1 MGGSTPKFNPTK
13 KNTKKSKLAMKKN
26 IANSIITTTIIE
38 PRKGWIP
45 IDLKE
50 IWNFRELL
58 YFLAKRGIKVR
69 YKQTVLGGLWAIIQP
84 VFTMVIFTIF
94 FGQLAK
100 VPSDG
105 IPYSIFVY
113 AGLLPWTYFAN
124 ALSASGN
131 SLVGSANLIT
141 KVYFPRLIVPVSASL
156 AGLLDFFIAM
166 LVLGVLM
173 IYYKFLPGV
182 GILLFPFL
190 VGLTFLCT
198 VGVGLWLSALNVQ
211 YRDIRYAIPFLIQS
225 GMFIS
230 PVIYPV
236 SIINEKYQWL
246 LALNPMGGLIKAYRA
261 SLLGH
266 LPIDW
271 FLLGIST
278 AIILVIFITGLYYFR
293 RMERYFADII

>member
-1 MGGSTPKFNPTK
+1 MPKFNPPK
-13 KNTKKSKLAMKKN
+13 KNTKKSKSSMKKN
-26 IANSIITTTIIE
+26 IANSAITTTIIE

-50 IWNFRELL
+50 IWNYRELL
-58 YFLAKRGIKVR
+58 YFLAKRDIKVR

-84 VFTMVIFTIF
+84 VLTMIVFTLF
-94 FGQLAK
+94 FGRLAK
-100 VPSDG
+100 MPSDG
-105 IPYSIFVY
+105 IPYPIFVY
-113 AGLLPWTYFAN
+113 VGLLPWTYFAN

-166 LVLGVLM
+166 LVLGVMM
-173 IYYKFLPGV
+173 IYYQFVPGV
-182 GILLFPFL
+182 GLLLFPFL
-190 VGLTFLCT
+190 VGLTFLCA
-198 VGVGLWLSALNVQ
+198 VGVGLWLSAFNVQ
-211 YRDIRYAIPFLIQS
+211 YRDIRYVIPFLIQLWL
-225 GMFIS
+225 FVS

-236 SIINEKYQWL
+236 SIVNEKYRWL
-246 LALNPMGGLIKAYRA
+246 LALNPMGGVIKAYRA
-261 SLLGH
+261 SILGH

-278 AIILVIFITGLYYFR
+278 AVILLIFFAGLYYFR
-293 RMERYFADII
+293 RMERYFADVI

>member
-1 MGGSTPKFNPTK
+1 MPNSTVPT
-13 KNTKKSKLAMKKN
+13 
-26 IANSIITTTIIE
+26 IIIE
-38 PRKGWIP
+38 PKKGWVP
-45 IDLKE
+45 IDLKQ
-50 IWNFRELL
+50 IWNYRELF
-58 YFLAKRGIKVR
+58 YFLTKRDIKVR

-84 VFTMVIFTIF
+84 VFTMVVFTLF
-94 FGQLAK
+94 FGRLAK
-100 VPSDG
+100 MPSDG
-105 IPYSIFVY
+105 IPYPIFVY

-141 KVYFPRLIVPVSASL
+141 KVYFPRLIVPASASL

-166 LVLGVLM
+166 LVLGVMM
-173 IYYKFLPGV
+173 IYYQFLPGF

-190 VGLTFLCT
+190 VGLTFLCS

-211 YRDIRYAIPFLIQS
+211 YRDIRYVIPFLIQLW
-225 GMFIS
+225 MFVS

-236 SIINEKYQWL
+236 SMVKEKYQWL
-246 LALNPMGGLIKAYRA
+246 LALNPMGGVIKAYRA

-271 FLLGIST
+271 FLLGISA
-278 AIILVIFITGLYYFR
+278 AIIFAIFVTGLYYFR
-293 RMERYFADII
+293 RMERYFADVV